1 MSAIITP
8 VILVVVVGAIAAVIL
23 TLAAKFMAVP
33 VDETAVAVREVLPG
47 ANCGACGYAGC
58 DDYAAALA
66 ANPKEVAPN
75 LCIPGGAGTS
85 GKISQILGVDAGS
98 SVPVVARVRCSGISE
113 KTKEDMEYQGFKSCQ
128 ANKLFFNGHGACKFG
143 CMGYGDCVAACKFDA
158 IHICNGVAVV
168 DREACVG
175 CGACAKACPN
185 QLIEIVPQTAR
196 VFVGCSSCDT
206 GKETRAVCEVGCIA
220 CKICEKEC
228 KFDAIHVENNH
239 AVIDPEKCKNCG
251 MCAKKCP
258 RNIIHIIPK
267 PGAKP
272 APAKPAAPKAEAK
285 PAAETAKAEIPKAE
299 TKPAAEKAK
308 AETKPA
314 AETAKAEAAKTE
326 VKKAEAKAEA
336 PNAEDV
342 RKAAKAEAP
351 EKKTSEAAAPEASAE
366 TK

>member
-8 VILVVVVGAIAAVIL
+8 VILVVVIGAVSAVIL

-66 ANPKEVAPN
+66 ADPHGVAPN
-75 LCIPGGAGTS
+75 LCIPGGATS
-85 GKISQILGVDAGS
+85 SGAISKILGVDAGS
-98 SVPVVARVRCSGISE
+98 AVPVVARVRCSGISE
-113 KTKEDMEYQGFKSCQ
+113 KTKEDMEYQGFKTCEAS
-128 ANKLFFNGHGACKFG
+128 KLFFNGHGACKFG

-158 IHICNGVAVV
+158 IHVCNGVAVV

-196 VFVGCSSCDT
+196 VFVGCSSCDP
-206 GKETRAVCEVGCIA
+206 GKATRSVCEVGCIA

-258 RNIIHIIPK
+258 RNIIHVIPK

-272 APAKPAAPKAEAK
+272 APAKPAAPKAEAT
-285 PAAETAKAEIPKAE
+285 PAA
-299 TKPAAEKAK
+299 
-308 AETKPA
+308 
-314 AETAKAEAAKTE
+314 
-326 VKKAEAKAEA
+326 KAEAKAEA
-336 PNAEDV
+336 PANAP
-342 RKAAKAEAP
+342 AAKAEEKAQATKAEAP
-351 EKKTSEAAAPEASAE
+351 KADAPKADAPKAETKTAEAAAPEAAKAE
-366 TK
+366 

>member
-8 VILVVVVGAIAAVIL
+8 VILVVVIGAIAAVIL

-66 ANPKEVAPN
+66 ADPKGVAPT
-75 LCIPGGAGTS
+75 LCIPGGSTS
-85 GKISQILGVDAGS
+85 SSAISKILGVDAGS
-98 SVPVVARVRCSGISE
+98 AVPVVARVRCSGISE
-113 KTKEDMEYQGFKSCQ
+113 KTKEDMEYQGFKTCEAS
-128 ANKLFFNGHGACKFG
+128 KLFFNGHGACKFG

-158 IHICNGVAVV
+158 IHVCNGVAVV
-168 DREACVG
+168 DRDACVG

-206 GKETRAVCEVGCIA
+206 GKVTRSVCEVGCIA

-258 RNIIHIIPK
+258 RNIIHVIPK

-272 APAKPAAPKAEAK
+272 APAKPAAPA
-285 PAAETAKAEIPKAE
+285 
-299 TKPAAEKAK
+299 
-308 AETKPA
+308 
-314 AETAKAEAAKTE
+314 AKAEAAPAAKADAAPAPKAEATPAA
-326 VKKAEAKAEA
+326 KAEAKAEA
-336 PNAEDV
+336 PANAPAAKAEE
-342 RKAAKAEAP
+342 KAQAAKAEAP
-351 EKKTSEAAAPEASAE
+351 TAEAPKAETKTAEASAPEAAKAE
-366 TK
+366 

>member
-8 VILVVVVGAIAAVIL
+8 VILTVVIGAIAAIIL

-33 VDETAVAVREVLPG
+33 VDETAVAVREALPG

-66 ANPKEVAPN
+66 ADPKNVAPN
-75 LCIPGGAGTS
+75 LCVPGGATS
-85 GKISQILGVDAGS
+85 SSKIAEILGVDSGS
-98 SVPVVARVRCSGISE
+98 ATPVVARVRCSGITE
-113 KTKEDMEYQGFKSCQ
+113 KAKEDMEYQGFKSCQ
-128 ANKLFFNGHGACKFG
+128 ASKLFFNGHGACKFG

-158 IHICNGVAVV
+158 IHVCNGVAVV

-185 QLIEIVPQTAR
+185 SLIEIVPKTAR
-196 VFVGCSSCDT
+196 VFVGCSSCDS
-206 GKETRAVCEVGCIA
+206 GKDTRAVCEVGCIA
-220 CKICEKEC
+220 CKLCEKEC

-258 RNIIHIIPK
+258 RGIIHVIPK

-272 APAKPAAPKAEAK
+272 VVKSAAPAAAVAPESAKPASETVKAEAAKAEVKKAEEAGEAPKAEAV
-285 PAAETAKAEIPKAE
+285 KAEEPLQ
-299 TKPAAEKAK
+299 EK
-308 AETKPA
+308 
-314 AETAKAEAAKTE
+314 TA
-326 VKKAEAKAEA
+326 
-336 PNAEDV
+336 
-342 RKAAKAEAP
+342 
-351 EKKTSEAAAPEASAE
+351 EAAAPEATPAKVE
-366 TK
+366 E